1 MYICTYVCSMYM
13 HAIFRNMIF
22 IGQVMK
28 VLRISMFVFMMPV
41 GNQNDLLY
49 SSVCDGIKLT
59 LYLVHSFSES
69 ICTQIIGK
77 FKYLKM
83 YTHV

>member
-1 MYICTYVCSMYM
+1 
-13 HAIFRNMIF
+13 MIF

-28 VLRISMFVFMMPV
+28 VVRISMFAFMMPV
-41 GNQNDLLY
+41 ENQNDLLY

-69 ICTQIIGK
+69 ICMQIIGK